1 MSRRRLIV
9 SRRLRGK
16 LTPPST
22 ADIIIAAVVDG
33 GLSVQV
39 IPHQAEELW
48 VWEMDQFGEC
58 AGRINQI
65 LCDVNC
71 KDDNEMKYFNNLPI
85 VFAIFSSARL
95 LRWCSFPPQ
104 TVALCPPN
112 AVQRRLRQCLTYM
125 FIIGTSYLVRLKII

>member
-85 VFAIFSSARL
+85 AFAIFSSAPPLVCWAGAHFHRKL
-95 LRWCSFPPQ
+95 LHFVRPTRCSDAS
-104 TVALCPPN
+104 VS
-112 AVQRRLRQCLTYM
+112 VSLTCSSLGLL
-125 FIIGTSYLVRLKII
+125 ILSV